1 MEEGD
6 YFRKD
11 CPRTPL
17 APVMMTA
24 VSVEYDCASSARFDA
39 YSLALNLKT
48 SDVKE
53 FNRRSPDLPL
63 SDSLTTGMKQLTLDN
78 FSKIEAAM

>member
-1 MEEGD
+1 MEEDD
-6 YFRKD
+6 YFRKE

-24 VSVEYDCASSARFDA
+24 VSVEHDCASSAQFDA
-39 YSLALNLKT
+39 QTLVLNLKL
-48 SDVKE
+48 SDDKV

-78 FSKIEAAM
+78 FSKNKATM